1 MLLQFKNGWMVKSIT
16 EIQINNSMM
25 SVLSGKKILLG
36 VSGGI
41 AAYKTASLVRLF
53 IKAGAHVQVI
63 MTPASKDFVTPLTLS
78 TLSKNPVYSTF
89 YDQEGDNE
97 KWNNHV
103 ELGLWADLMLIAP
116 ATANTMSKMANGTC
130 DNLLIATYLSAK
142 CPVYFAPAMDLDM
155 YKHPSSKASLEAL
168 ELFGNL
174 LIPAEVGELASG
186 LSGEGRM
193 AEPENIVAF
202 IEADLESKLPL
213 KGKKIL
219 VTAGPTYEAID
230 PVRFIGNHSSGKM
243 GFDIA
248 KCAAGLGASVILV
261 AGPNNFKIDHP
272 LIDLYDVVSAQEM
285 YEVCHRYYD
294 DVDVA
299 IAAAAVAD
307 YRPKKVAEHKIKK
320 NSEEFVIELEKTKD
334 ILYSLGQAKK
344 KQFLIGFALETE
356 NEIENAKAKI
366 QKKNLDLIVLNS
378 LQDEGAGFKKATN
391 KVTFIDKRFNVEPMD
406 LKSKE
411 LVATDILNKVIRHF
425 YA

>member
-1 MLLQFKNGWMVKSIT
+1 
-16 EIQINNSMM
+16 M
-25 SVLSGKKILLG
+25 SVLKGKKILLG

-53 IKAGAHVQVI
+53 IKAGAHVQVV

-78 TLSKNPVYSTF
+78 TLSKNPVHSAF
-89 YDQEGDNE
+89 FNQDDQDAV
-97 KWNNHV
+97 WNNHV

-116 ATANTMSKMANGTC
+116 ATANTLSKMATGNC
-130 DNLLIATYLSAK
+130 DNLLVATYLSAK
-142 CPVYFAPAMDLDM
+142 CQVYFAPAMDLDM
-155 YKHPSSKASLEAL
+155 YKHPSSISSFTAL
-168 ELFGNL
+168 RQFGNIM
-174 LIPAEVGELASG
+174 IPAENGELASG

-193 AEPENIVAF
+193 AEPENIIAF
-202 IEADLESKLPL
+202 LEADLESKLPL

-219 VTAGPTYEAID
+219 ITAGPTYEAID

-248 KCAAGLGASVILV
+248 NAAAALGASVILV
-261 AGPNNFKIDHP
+261 SGPTNLKVKNSSIE
-272 LIDLYDVVSAQEM
+272 IINVVSAREM
-285 YEVCHRYYD
+285 FDACHLHFN

-307 YRPKKVAEHKIKK
+307 YKPKVVADQKIKK
-320 NSEEFVIELEKTKD
+320 NAEDFSIELEKTKD
-334 ILYSLGQAKK
+334 ILLSLGKIKK

-356 NEIENAKAKI
+356 NEIENAKLKI

-378 LQDEGAGFKKATN
+378 LQDKGAGFQQPTN
-391 KVTFIDKRFNVEPMD
+391 KVTFIDKGFKIEPMD

-411 LVATDILNKVIRHF
+411 SVAVDILNKVIEHF
-425 YA
+425 YV